1 MKAKGE
7 QGETKEKAGWLLL
20 ILGPD
25 WGVVWFAN
33 IFGKVMDMLRVEGPV
48 VKVVVEV
55 LEVMVVVKVVRV
67 VKVVERLRVVVRLV
81 SA

>member
-33 IFGKVMDMLRVEGPV
+33 IFGKVMDMLRVEV
-48 VKVVVEV
+48 V
-55 LEVMVVVKVVRV
+55 VVVKVVRV

-81 SA
+81 SD